1 MSRTPDP
8 NVQRNMSVGSSGD
21 AAASAPQEALAR
33 MRQYNHELDLL
44 MQLHFASATPLP
56 EFLKAATE
64 TASRM
69 LRIKRA
75 SVWTYSEDRQKIC
88 CADLYDAEAGVHSDG
103 DELQSEEFSAYF
115 EAVYASR
122 VIDVHDAQ
130 SDPRTQEFTASY
142 LRPLNIVSM
151 MGAQIPSS
159 VGVRGVLSCSSV
171 GVYRRW
177 TPDEASFAASLA
189 ERVGLAIERDEQVT
203 IQTAIEQR
211 NHQMEDQS
219 AELARLALVAQH
231 TEDVVVICD
240 KGRRIEWVNPAFTK
254 LTGYSVS
261 EARGRSPGIMLQGE
275 QTDSDTTQKISHA
288 LAQKKPI
295 RTQIRNYSKSG
306 SAYWL
311 ELQINPVFD
320 EKGDIERYIAVERD
334 ITQRMERE
342 EKLAAALNKAE
353 QANAAKSTFL
363 ATMSH
368 EIRTPMNGVLG
379 MAAALSATDLSE
391 KQSRLLGVIRDSG
404 DMLLR
409 ILNDVL
415 DFSRIEAGKITIEK
429 VPFQLSDVLQK
440 IESLHALKA
449 RERGIE
455 LAVRGDEGLNKLRL
469 GDPTRIWQVLHNLVG
484 NAIKF
489 TDHGEVTV
497 FCTVFDDESDQSEVM
512 FEVKDTGIGMTP
524 DQLSRVFDRFQQA
537 DDSTT
542 RRYGGTG
549 LGLSIAKGLT
559 NAMGG
564 RISVESAE
572 NTGSVFRVWLP
583 TKVTHAAEA
592 ENDEMDAP
600 EADGSAPYADIAIL
614 AAEDNAINRMVLQT
628 FMEPLGFKLTFAEN
642 GKEAVDLC
650 EKGNFDIVLMDIQ
663 MPVMDGE
670 QALAE
675 IRRLEELSDRDPVP
689 VIAVTACTLD
699 HEVAHYEEVGFNGF
713 VSKPVNAESICAAVC
728 NCLIFSMKKS
738 A

>member
-1 MSRTPDP
+1 MLQPSDPIKKVDLETGGGPDAP
-8 NVQRNMSVGSSGD
+8 N
-21 AAASAPQEALAR
+21 SAPQQALAR

-44 MQLHFASATPLP
+44 MQLHFASATPLQ
-56 EFLKAATE
+56 EFLKEATK
-64 TASRM
+64 TACRM
-69 LRIKRA
+69 LSVKRTG
-75 SVWTYSEDRQKIC
+75 VWTYNDSRQKIC
-88 CADLYDAEAGVHSDG
+88 CIDLYDAETHAHTDG
-103 DELQSEEFSAYF
+103 AELEGEKYPAYF
-115 EAVYASR
+115 EAVYSSR

-130 SDPRTQEFTASY
+130 SDPRTSEFNESY

-151 MGAQIPSS
+151 LDAQIPSS
-159 VGVRGVLSCSSV
+159 VGVRGVLCCESV
-171 GVYRRW
+171 GVGRRW

-189 ERVGLAIERDEQVT
+189 ELIGLAFERDERVT
-203 IQTAIEQR
+203 IQSAIEQR
-211 NHQMEDQS
+211 NRQIEDQS

-231 TEDVVVICD
+231 TEDIVVICD
-240 KGRRIEWVNPAFTK
+240 KDRRIEWANPAFTK
-254 LTGYSVS
+254 LTGYSLS
-261 EARGRSPGIMLQGE
+261 EAQGRSPGKLLHGKQ
-275 QTDSDTTQKISHA
+275 SDADAAQKIAHA
-288 LAQKKPI
+288 LAQRKPI
-295 RTQIRNYSKSG
+295 RTQVRNYSKSG
-306 SAYWL
+306 RAYWL

-320 EKGDIERYIAVERD
+320 EGGEIERYIAIERD
-334 ITQRMERE
+334 ITQRIERE
-342 EKLAAALNKAE
+342 EKLASALHKAE

-379 MAAALSATDLSE
+379 MAAALEATDLSE

-409 ILNDVL
+409 ILNDIL
-415 DFSRIEAGKITIEK
+415 DFSRIEAGEITIENI
-429 VPFQLSDVLQK
+429 PYQLSDILQK

-449 RERGIE
+449 REKGIE
-455 LAVRGDEGLNKLRL
+455 LAVRGCDGLDKLRL

-497 FCTVFDDESDQSEVM
+497 NCSVFDEESEHSEVM

-559 NAMGG
+559 TAMGG

-572 NTGSVFRVWLP
+572 EAGSVFRVWLP
-583 TKVTHAAEA
+583 TEVTDAAGAENSEIDSPEA
-592 ENDEMDAP
+592 ECV
-600 EADGSAPYADIAIL
+600 APYADIAVL
-614 AAEDNAINRMVLQT
+614 VAEDNAINRMVLQT
-628 FMEPLGFKLTFAEN
+628 FMEPLGFKLTFATN
-642 GKEAVDLC
+642 GKEAVDLFA
-650 EKGNFDIVLMDIQ
+650 KGKFDIVLMDIQ

-670 QALAE
+670 EALAE
-675 IRRLEELSDRDPVP
+675 IRKMEILSKRNPVP

-699 HEVAHYEEVGFNGF
+699 HEVAHYKEVGFNGF
-713 VSKPVNAESICAAVC
+713 VSKPVNAESICAAIC
-728 NCLIFSMKKS
+728 ESLLFRMKKS